1 MQKKELVEQIRKLN
15 LIIATSNKELENL
28 ELEYKKKKL
37 EIKKYKNERVGL
49 QLKLQEIE
57 LENNK
62 NVISDSE
69 IKRIQKRTIEK
80 YCYDPNNEYYTQEY
94 KKIPHFA
101 WLSYVVFAKLFE
113 VAHIACGYLLSIFII
128 YIFYI
133 IVKFLAKE
141 FFRLYL
147 FSPHFW

>member
-1 MQKKELVEQIRKLN
+1 MQKKELVEQIGKLN

-57 LENNK
+57 LDNNK
-62 NVISDSE
+62 NVITDSE

-80 YCYDPNNEYYTQEY
+80 YCHDPNNEYYTQEKTSANLDEPIMNY
-94 KKIPHFA
+94 MRKN
-101 WLSYVVFAKLFE
+101 VVP
-113 VAHIACGYLLSIFII
+113 YND
-128 YIFYI
+128 
-133 IVKFLAKE
+133 
-141 FFRLYL
+141 
-147 FSPHFW
+147 

>member
-1 MQKKELVEQIRKLN
+1 MQKKELVEQIGKLN

-62 NVISDSE
+62 NVISDNE

-80 YCYDPNNEYYTQEY
+80 YCYDPNNEYYTQEKTY
-94 KKIPHFA
+94 ANLDEPIMKYMRKN
-101 WLSYVVFAKLFE
+101 VVP
-113 VAHIACGYLLSIFII
+113 YND
-128 YIFYI
+128 
-133 IVKFLAKE
+133 
-141 FFRLYL
+141 
-147 FSPHFW
+147 